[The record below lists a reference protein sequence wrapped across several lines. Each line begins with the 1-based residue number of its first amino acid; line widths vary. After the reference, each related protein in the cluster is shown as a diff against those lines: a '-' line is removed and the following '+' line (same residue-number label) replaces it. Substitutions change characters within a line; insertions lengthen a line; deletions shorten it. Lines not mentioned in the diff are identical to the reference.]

1 MLLYSFSL
9 FGQGMYSGIGTAN
22 IASTDT
28 FNIVSM
34 KYDKTQNL
42 YVLGSFKGT
51 LTVGSQT
58 ITGAATTTGIGQNL
72 FLAKYSSDGTL
83 LWLKNADRANP
94 QAMTID
100 NSGNLY
106 VAGQFLINAVF
117 GSVTLAGESNVKYSQ
132 HLFTAKY
139 DASGNVVYAKQ
150 FLMNGLDIGPT
161 VHRNTTNC
169 TETQE
174 STRFYNTIGVNDLVV
189 NNDGALTLAGSF
201 TGQFMSGRS
210 GYTVTT
216 TQYQTN
222 MGSPCG
228 IRTGT
233 ATTTHYDIRVG
244 YKMNISATGESLGVT
259 SDFTNVYLKLAIT
272 PSGVVYGVAEKI
284 DKGNSTGKYE
294 FGSMNLNSNVPSTD
308 YIRDIIAMNDS
319 VFYIAGNFRG
329 QMNYWNSNNAL
340 VSFIAKV
347 NTSNSSKF
355 KLQVVNNEVN
365 VTGTGASF
373 LRICLNAAKDGV
385 ILLGSNKCE
394 LYLNDNSVNT
404 KKSIYLAQFDMDL
417 NYKWSKFAE
426 TSSELLLGN
435 RPCALS
441 VNANDE
447 IFCAGEYL
455 GSLKFGSNVLNV
467 RKKEV
472 FFSKYKYAPPAVV
485 PITISSAEYYYDTD
499 PGVGKG
505 LAIANIAGVDSVVA
519 SKTIPTTGLSTGFHN
534 LHIRFKYNNNQWS
547 MQEPR
552 IVYVIPSVAQES
564 FHPIVAAE
572 YYFDTDLGKGN
583 GLSMT
588 GVTQADSISI
598 SKTISAT
605 GITKGFH
612 NLYVRTKNNAG
623 SWSMPESRMVYV
635 QSEKSIYLLSKVAKV
650 EYFIDQ
656 LPQTNSGF
664 TEIKVAKNDSVS
676 LSSQIATLN
685 LTAGFHTL
693 YVRAQDST
701 KVNGLY
707 DSRMFYIQPIVEKET
722 TSPIVKTEYFFNTDP
737 GFNKGILINDFLSSD
752 SISIAMKAAPKNLQ
766 NGENKIYVRVQNSK
780 GVWSHTAASKFTI
793 DPKAGVNYLSMLGLN
808 CFPNPVKT
816 NLNIQVPQNMLG
828 NNYTLTDPV
837 GKAMV
842 IGEFY
847 DINSQLNLQ
856 NLYPGV
862 YFLRVNGIQ
871 GSVKII
877 KY

>member
-1 MLLYSFSL
+1 MLLYSFCL
-9 FGQGMYSGIGTAN
+9 FGQGTYSGIGTAN

-51 LTVGSQT
+51 LTVGSQS

-72 FLAKYSSDGTL
+72 FLAKYSSAGTL

-94 QAMTID
+94 QVMTID
-100 NSGNLY
+100 NNGNLY
-106 VAGQFLINAVF
+106 IAGKFLINAVF
-117 GSVTLAGESNVKYSQ
+117 GSVTLAGDNNTK
-132 HLFTAKY
+132 FTEHVFVSKY
-139 DASGNVVYAKQ
+139 DANGNVVYAKQ
-150 FLMNGLDIGPT
+150 FLMNGIDIGPT
-161 VHRNTTNC
+161 VYRNTTNC
-169 TETQE
+169 TETQQ
-174 STRFYNTIGVNDLVV
+174 STLFYNTIGVNDLVV

-201 TGQFMSGRS
+201 TGQFMSVKS
-210 GYTVTT
+210 GTTVTT

-233 ATTTHYDIRVG
+233 ATTTNYNIRVG
-244 YKMNISATGESLGVT
+244 YKMAVSAAGESLGVT
-259 SDFTNVYLKLAIT
+259 SDLTNVFLKLAIT
-272 PSGVVYGVAEKI
+272 PSGAVYGVADKI

-294 FGSMNLNSNVPSTD
+294 FSGMNLNSNVPSTD
-308 YIRDIIAMNDS
+308 YIKDIIALNDS
-319 VFYIAGNFRG
+319 VFYVAGNFRG

-404 KKSIYLAQFDMDL
+404 KKSIYLAQYDTDL
-417 NYKWSKFAE
+417 NYKWSKFSE

-435 RPCALS
+435 RSCALS

-455 GSLKFGSNVLNV
+455 GSLKFGSTVLNAI
-467 RKKEV
+467 KKEV

-485 PITISSAEYYYDTD
+485 PITIASAEYFYDTD

-505 LAIANIAGVDSVVA
+505 TVITNIAGNDSVVA
-519 SKTIPTTGLSTGFHN
+519 SKTIPTTGLTAGYHN
-534 LHIRFKYNNNQWS
+534 LFVRFKYNNNQWS
-547 MQEPR
+547 TYDPR
-552 IVYVIPSVAQES
+552 IVYVIPAIIPEA
-564 FHPIVAAE
+564 FHQIVGAE
-572 YYFDTDLGKGN
+572 YFFDTDPGKGN
-583 GLSMT
+583 GVAMS
-588 GVTQADSISI
+588 GVVQADSITL
-598 SKTISAT
+598 SKAISAN
-605 GITKGFH
+605 GINKGFH
-612 NLYVRTKNNAG
+612 NLYVRTKNTVG
-623 SWSMPESRMVYV
+623 LWSMPESRLVYV
-635 QSEKSIYLLSKVAKV
+635 QSPKSVYLLSKVAKL

-656 LPQTNSGF
+656 LPSTSTGLS
-664 TEIKVAKNDSVS
+664 TIKVNLNDSVS
-676 LSSQIATLN
+676 VTANVATQSLA
-685 LTAGFHTL
+685 AGFHTL
-693 YVRAQDST
+693 YVRAQDSLN
-701 KVNGLY
+701 VNGLY
-707 DSRMFYIQPIVEKET
+707 ESRAFYIQPVVKQET
-722 TSPIVKTEYFFNTDP
+722 LSPIVKTEYFFNTDP
-737 GFNKGILINDFLSSD
+737 GFNKGTIFNSFTASD
-752 SISIAMKAAPKNLQ
+752 SVSLSMKALPAGLQ
-766 NGENKIYVRVQNSK
+766 NGANNLFIRVQNSA
-780 GVWSHTAASKFTI
+780 GIWSHTVSKTFTI
-793 DPKAGVNYLSMLGLN
+793 DPKAGITDLNLLGLN
-808 CFPNPVKT
+808 CYPNPVQN
-816 NLNIQVPQNMLG
+816 NLYIQIPQYLLG
-828 NNYTLTDPV
+828 NNYTLTDPI

-842 IGEFY
+842 IGAFS

-856 NLYPGV
+856 SLSPGV

-871 GSVKII
+871 GSVKIV